1 MLVRRDVPCSMYCV
15 KFSPKLRL
23 DIELSVVK
31 MTPSVFSG
39 EYIKAL
45 PEYLLNSCFVLII
58 NEGLVVLILLTERDR
73 VSTGL
78 DTVQSLSNECLQNWP
93 FWASW
98 ESLYCAQIFGMIHP
112 QNMLCSVAV
121 AAGASQTKINIELS
135 VTSEQTGGLSVLN
148 KMLSL

>member
-1 MLVRRDVPCSMYCV
+1 M
-15 KFSPKLRL
+15 
-23 DIELSVVK
+23 
-31 MTPSVFSG
+31 
-39 EYIKAL
+39 
-45 PEYLLNSCFVLII
+45 
-58 NEGLVVLILLTERDR
+58 
-73 VSTGL
+73 STGL

-112 QNMLCSVAV
+112 QNMLCSGVAV

>member
-1 MLVRRDVPCSMYCV
+1 M
-15 KFSPKLRL
+15 
-23 DIELSVVK
+23 
-31 MTPSVFSG
+31 
-39 EYIKAL
+39 
-45 PEYLLNSCFVLII
+45 
-58 NEGLVVLILLTERDR
+58 
-73 VSTGL
+73 STGL

-93 FWASW
+93 FWPSW
-98 ESLYCAQIFGMIHP
+98 ESLYCAQIVGMIHP